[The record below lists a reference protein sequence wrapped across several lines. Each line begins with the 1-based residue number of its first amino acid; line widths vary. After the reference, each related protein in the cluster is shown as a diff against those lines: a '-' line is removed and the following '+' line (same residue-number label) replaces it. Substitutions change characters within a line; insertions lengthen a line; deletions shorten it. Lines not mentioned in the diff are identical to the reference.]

1 MANKTKSI
9 QEVEKQEV
17 ETTGDA
23 EPTRDVKIYVPRV
36 DIYETDEDVFVV
48 ADVPGVDK
56 NSMSITLEKNILTL
70 EGQVE
75 ISDPDNFDLVYS
87 EYGVGDY
94 QRSFTLS
101 EEIDRDKI
109 EASINGGVLRLRL
122 PKAGPAKARKIV
134 VKAG

>member
-1 MANKTKSI
+1 MANKAKSI

-17 ETTGDA
+17 EPAGDA

-36 DIYETDEDVFVV
+36 DIYETDEDVFVA
-48 ADVPGVDK
+48 ADVPGVDE

-70 EGQVE
+70 EGQVDV
-75 ISDPDNFDLVYS
+75 SDPDNFDLVYS

-94 QRSFTLS
+94 RRSFTLS

-122 PKAGPAKARKIV
+122 PKAGPAKARKIA

>member
-1 MANKTKSI
+1 MANKAKTL
-9 QEVEKQEV
+9 QEVEKQEI
-17 ETTGDA
+17 ENTSDA

-48 ADVPGVDK
+48 ADVPGVDE

-122 PKAGPAKARKIV
+122 PKAAPAKARKIA

>member
-1 MANKTKSI
+1 MANKAKPI
-9 QEVEKQEV
+9 QEVEKQEI
-17 ETTGDA
+17 EPASDA

-48 ADVPGVDK
+48 ADAPGVDE

-75 ISDPDNFDLVYS
+75 ISEPDNFDLVYS

-101 EEIDRDKI
+101 EEIDRNKI

-122 PKAGPAKARKIV
+122 PKAAPAKARKIA

>member
-1 MANKTKSI
+1 MANKAKSI

-17 ETTGDA
+17 EPAGDA

-36 DIYETDEDVFVV
+36 DIYETDEDVFVA
-48 ADVPGVDK
+48 ADVPGVDE

-70 EGQVE
+70 EGQVDV
-75 ISDPDNFDLVYS
+75 SDPDNFDLVYS

-94 QRSFTLS
+94 RRSFTLS

-109 EASINGGVLRLRL
+109 EASLNGGVLRLRL
-122 PKAGPAKARKIV
+122 PKAGPAKARKIA

>member
-1 MANKTKSI
+1 MANKAKSI

-17 ETTGDA
+17 EPAGDA

-36 DIYETDEDVFVV
+36 DIYETDEDVFVA

-56 NSMSITLEKNILTL
+56 SSMSITLEKNILTL
-70 EGQVE
+70 EGQVDV
-75 ISDPDNFDLVYS
+75 SDPDNFDLVYS

-94 QRSFTLS
+94 RRSFTLS

-122 PKAGPAKARKIV
+122 PKAGPAKARKIA